1 MEAAIKTVVDVFL
14 KSGRGKDSLGK
25 KDFQSLVKSQLS
37 NILSD
42 TDSKDA
48 INNMGQGL
56 DANHDG
62 KVGFEE
68 YLNLVGFLAKSLSE
82 QRSRAKDE
90 PAQNAAVQSSPEGE
104 TKADAG
110 VKAEAN
116 GDGNLDAKADGKVE
130 VKMEAKVEEAEKKV
144 ALEEEKPAAFAAAA
158 AAAVAEVAD
167 AGVTVNVSSSTAKV
181 EVGGLEETK
190 KVEEVVEKM
199 PEDAPEE
206 AEKKTEDS

>member
-1 MEAAIKTVVDVFL
+1 MEAAIQTVVQVFL
-14 KSGRGKDSLGK
+14 KSGKGKDSLGK

-56 DANHDG
+56 DANQDG

-90 PAQNAAVQSSPEGE
+90 PAQNAVVQSSPEGE
-104 TKADAG
+104 TKPQAG

-144 ALEEEKPAAFAAAA
+144 ALEEEKPAAFAEA

>member
-1 MEAAIKTVVDVFL
+1 MEEAIQTVVKVFL
-14 KSGRGKDSLGK
+14 KSGKGKDSLGK

-37 NILSD
+37 NILLD
-42 TDSKDA
+42 TDSKEA

-56 DANHDG
+56 DANQDG

-82 QRSRAKDE
+82 QRSRAKDQ

-104 TKADAG
+104 TKVA

-144 ALEEEKPAAFAAAA
+144 APEEEKP

-167 AGVTVNVSSSTAKV
+167 AGVTVNVSSSAAKV